1 MNTVFGGEEAAF
13 LLSFGHVAC
22 THTQFH
28 FGELYVLRA
37 NGAWS

>member
-1 MNTVFGGEEAAF
+1 MNTIFGGEEVA
-13 LLSFGHVAC
+13 LLLICGRVAC